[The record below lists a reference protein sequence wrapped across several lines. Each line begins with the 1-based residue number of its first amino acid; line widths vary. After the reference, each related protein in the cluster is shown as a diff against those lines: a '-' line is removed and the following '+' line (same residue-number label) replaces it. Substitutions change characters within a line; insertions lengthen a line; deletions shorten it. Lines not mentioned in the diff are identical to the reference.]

1 MPDSRQIKKPKK
13 KASKKPE
20 HKQEQP
26 EKLSK
31 EKKTKLKELDNYI
44 ENVLEGPVRIFWINS
59 SRSKGSSIAPP
70 DLRHRI
76 GICPD
81 LPSAR

>member
-13 KASKKPE
+13 KTSTKPE

-44 ENVLEGPVRIFWINS
+44 ENVLEEAGEDFLDQFKQIE
-59 SRSKGSSIAPP
+59 GE
-70 DLRHRI
+70 
-76 GICPD
+76 
-81 LPSAR
+81 